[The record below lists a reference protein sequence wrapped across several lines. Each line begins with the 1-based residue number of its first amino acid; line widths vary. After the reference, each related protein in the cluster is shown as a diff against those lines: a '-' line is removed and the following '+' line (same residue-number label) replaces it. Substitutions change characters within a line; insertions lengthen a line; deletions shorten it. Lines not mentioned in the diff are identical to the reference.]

1 MLGWSCEGKGSSWAA
16 VNLPCP
22 VVGFPLSSHR
32 TGGVRDLGRYTEPA
46 IKLAWKSGIERTRWN
61 EANTSHWF
69 LYCASAR
76 LREEILGTRTYRLDY
91 FFG

>member
-16 VNLPCP
+16 VESSLPGRRFPP
-22 VVGFPLSSHR
+22 VLASDL
-32 TGGVRDLGRYTEPA
+32 GVRDLGRYLEPA

-76 LREEILGTRTYRLDY
+76 LGEEILGTRTYRLDY